1 MIEEKNIYNPALD
14 YQVKTTAILYSY
26 NKDVFEKKEV
36 TENINA
42 IDISSRENRYWLK
55 IVGLKDTAFIGRVCE
70 KFGIHALAEEDIIHT
85 KQRPKLD
92 EYEKDVLVVVKMFYV
107 KKLLTSQ
114 QVSFYIKENIVISF
128 EEDDYPIFNTTIDK
142 LKSTGNILRSK
153 GEDYLFYA
161 LLDTIIDAYFI
172 VEDKI
177 DKHLL
182 QIEDELNKNPIKAHL
197 TRLIR
202 WRKHLL
208 QTRKGIAPVND
219 IIQTLLRLDVPYFEK
234 QNKLYLRDLNDHIL
248 RVIDHVD
255 THRETVSS
263 LIELFHSSVNN
274 KMNEVMKTLTIMS
287 SIFIPLSFIAS
298 LYGMNFQH
306 MPELQLQNGYYVVL
320 LLMVTI
326 ALSLLIYFK
335 YKKYY

>member
-1 MIEEKNIYNPALD
+1 MVEEKNIYNPALD
-14 YQVKTTAILYSY
+14 TQVKTSAILYSY
-26 NKDVFEKKEV
+26 DKEFFEKTEV
-36 TENINA
+36 TDTINC
-42 IDISSRENRYWLK
+42 IDTSNTDKRYWLK

-70 KFGIHALAEEDIIHT
+70 KFGIHPLAEEDIIHT
-85 KQRPKLD
+85 KQRPKID
-92 EYEKDVLVVVKMFYV
+92 EYEKGVFLVVKMFYV
-107 KKLLTSQ
+107 KKILTVQ
-114 QVSFYIKENIVISF
+114 QVSFFINNNFVISF
-128 EEDDYPIFNTTIDK
+128 EEDDYPIFDVTIEK
-142 LKSTGNILRSK
+142 LKTNGNNLRTK
-153 GEDYLFYA
+153 GEDYLLYA

-202 WRKHLL
+202 WRKQLL
-208 QTRKGIAPVND
+208 QTKKGIAPVYD
-219 IIQTLLRLDVPYFEK
+219 IIQTLLRLDVVFFEK
-234 QNKLYLRDLNDHIL
+234 QNKVYLRDLNDHIL

-255 THRETVSS
+255 THRETVTS
-263 LIELFHSSVNN
+263 LIELYQSSVNN

-298 LYGMNFQH
+298 LYGMNFDH
-306 MPELQLQNGYYVVL
+306 MPELKYQNGYYVVL
-320 LLMVTI
+320 AMMFTI
-326 ALSLLIYFK
+326 AISLLIYFK